1 MKTVTGSL
9 TVQFTEPKTQNP
21 ESGIQTPASRTCRLP
36 ISGCPSPAS
45 RTRYATAQGATCA
58 GPLWSSCATPLA
70 SSPLAVPLA
79 HLAFGSVTREPPRM
93 PGPRVVTRVT
103 LELLSTSA
111 FMENITVASEGSAAC
126 GPTLAIL
133 NQTNQNFK
141 PKSQTV
147 KPKLQ
152 KTASFSCFSAIW
164 FTVSGFR
171 VQTVKPNR

>member
-1 MKTVTGSL
+1 MRVEVL
-9 TVQFTEPKTQNP
+9 
-21 ESGIQTPASRTCRLP
+21 RLGAGRVL
-36 ISGCPSPAS
+36 GCL
-45 RTRYATAQGATCA
+45 
-58 GPLWSSCATPLA
+58 PLY
-70 SSPLAVPLA
+70 
-79 HLAFGSVTREPPRM
+79 F
-93 PGPRVVTRVT
+93 PG
-103 LELLSTSA
+103 
-111 FMENITVASEGSAAC
+111 AC